1 MLHEVVSRLIIE
13 LMMKV
18 ELTAYNIAGEKLIVS
33 ETSELKPKIKLDYA
47 YNDSNNAIKFRFL
60 TVGQKKKNQVPD

>member
-1 MLHEVVSRLIIE
+1 
-13 LMMKV
+13 MKV

-47 YNDSNNAIKFRFL
+47 YNI
-60 TVGQKKKNQVPD
+60 TVIMQLNSGS